1 MFPVFVS
8 GYSEADIALDAF
20 SEYHTMAAQELNP

>member
-1 MFPVFVS
+1 MFHAFVN

-20 SEYHTMAAQELNP
+20 SEHHTMASQELSP